1 MSCRRY
7 VNFSY
12 NRDLMFYFPKF
23 TASEFKCGCKG
34 KNCKG
39 FPAKLDFDL
48 LYCLQKV
55 RDHFGKPVIV
65 TSGLR
70 CTKYNASLAGSSKN
84 SAHKKGLAAD
94 IYINGVDP
102 NEIVKYWQTLKVGY
116 SYCGTSNMGKAAH
129 VQIGW

>member
-12 NRDLMFYFPKF
+12 NRDLVFYFPKF
-23 TASEFKCGCKG
+23 SASEFKCGCKG
-34 KNCKG
+34 KHCKG
-39 FPAKLDFDL
+39 FPEKLDFDL
-48 LYCLQKV
+48 LFCLQKV

-70 CTKYNASLAGSSKN
+70 CKTYNASLEGSSKN
-84 SAHKKGLAAD
+84 SAHKVGKAAD
-94 IYINGVDP
+94 IYIKGVAP
-102 NEIVKYWQTLKVGY
+102 SEIVKFWKSLNVGY
-116 SYCGTSNMGKAAH
+116 TYCGTKNMGNAAH

>member
-12 NRDLMFYFPKF
+12 NRDLVFYFPNF

-34 KNCKG
+34 KHCKG
-39 FPAKLDFDL
+39 FPSKLDFDL
-48 LYCLQKV
+48 LFGLQKV
-55 RDHFGKPVIV
+55 RDHFGKPIIV

-70 CTKYNASLAGSSKN
+70 CKSYNASLAGSSKN
-84 SAHKKGLAAD
+84 SAHKSGQAAD
-94 IYINGVDP
+94 IYIKGVP
-102 NEIVKYWQTLKVGY
+102 PSHIVQYWQSLGLGY
-116 SYCGTSNMGKAAH
+116 SYCGTSNMGNSAH